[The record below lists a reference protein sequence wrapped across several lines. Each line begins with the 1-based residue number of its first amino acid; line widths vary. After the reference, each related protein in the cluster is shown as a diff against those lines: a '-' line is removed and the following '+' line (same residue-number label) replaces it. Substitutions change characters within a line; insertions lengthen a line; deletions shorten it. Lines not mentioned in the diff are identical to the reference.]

1 MDVVSGNLLEIEEGI
16 ICHQVNCQGVMGA
29 GVAKAIASRYP
40 QVLSAYRELCDTPT
54 PWQLLGQIQDVRASS
69 TLTVINLFGQESYS
83 RSRRATSYDA
93 VDIAWKQI
101 GAIWADDKIHV
112 PHSMGCGLGGGI
124 WSIYSAIV
132 DAHHPDVVAVWLTD
146 GPNSQPAVV

>member
-54 PWQLLGQIQDVRASS
+54 PWQLLGQIQAVRSAREPQ
-69 TLTVINLFGQESYS
+69 L
-83 RSRRATSYDA
+83 RSNGY
-93 VDIAWKQI
+93 KLPQI
-101 GAIWADDKIHV
+101 LR
-112 PHSMGCGLGGGI
+112 P
-124 WSIYSAIV
+124 
-132 DAHHPDVVAVWLTD
+132 
-146 GPNSQPAVV
+146 